1 MKLSEATSD
10 EFLKVTENNDFTLY
24 KHQEE
29 AVEKIRKNRNVIVS
43 VPTASGKTLIG
54 YISIYDTYLR

>member
-43 VPTASGKTLIG
+43 VPTASGNN
-54 YISIYDTYLR
+54 YDKFFK